1 MNARRACLERKA
13 TIILHAR
20 GVLCLRRSTCS
31 KHPHTHLKPIKLRSL
46 QRVEAHTSLGL
57 GACGLSHTLKSK
69 RVECPVLQCLVIGCT
84 KIEAAG
90 QASSQGLRNAMQ

>member
-1 MNARRACLERKA
+1 MFGEEGDDYLACQGCFVSSKVHLFEASPHPLETNQTA
-13 TIILHAR
+13 E
-20 GVLCLRRSTCS
+20 SS
-31 KHPHTHLKPIKLRSL
+31 KSGSAHLAW
-46 QRVEAHTSLGL
+46 V